1 MSRLLASPRSL
12 IHTINLT
19 LILMLRV
26 SESGSITLHQ
36 EIEQPQ
42 LRLDKLRNYIWNS
55 IYVVGPD
62 YKNVNAKVGT
72 YSVSN

>member
-1 MSRLLASPRSL
+1 
-12 IHTINLT
+12 
-19 LILMLRV
+19 MLRV

-62 YKNVNAKVGT
+62 YKNINAKVGT